1 MKRGHSHRPSDA
13 FRIATQIVLRFM
25 GISVRLVQKFIYER
39 KMGFVWKHS
48 RQSPPVFSTRS
59 RCRHCVCVDA
69 LATWL
74 ISSNTVTAC
83 RRLSDSPTHLL
94 FSVDGSI
101 QIRLRIRHVVSGP
114 YFALPVTQRPLWAG
128 LRRGCVSSHAN
139 STTRPDTNMAPAVN
153 QKPASMPPN
162 SAATAPS
169 SNAPMP

>member
-25 GISVRLVQKFIYER
+25 GISVRLVQKFIYKR

-94 FSVDGSI
+94 FSVDGST
-101 QIRLRIRHVVSGP
+101 QIRLPIRHRSQRALFCAASDSAPTPGRVKARMRF
-114 YFALPVTQRPLWAG
+114 FAHQQHDQARDKHG
-128 LRRGCVSSHAN
+128 GCGKPE
-139 STTRPDTNMAPAVN
+139 TRVD
-153 QKPASMPPN
+153 
-162 SAATAPS
+162 ATD
-169 SNAPMP
+169 